1 MTPINTSTSIT
12 TQGCSSAAGKQTSI
26 LSFMSSSMSQPINS
40 TVSKSLIIPQK
51 NQKNLQH
58 QSTICTVP
66 QPPVSTPLIIS
77 TKSQKNQHQSINK
90 SNLKQPKIY
99 EYLTPAYA
107 LLQIENPSRPIKAQH
122 PPRRLVSSSLNLHAK
137 SFADMPDSALP
148 ANTIPPVFPIP
159 SLVKWRQVP
168 ITSFFAAI
176 PSTPTV
182 NIPPPLPLPNKAK
195 PKRTS
200 VRRTVLQYS
209 APPKRKNRITR
220 YTTSMPTYDLFDS
233 WGHSLETIDANSTFR
248 IFLQKPNGLSV
259 YRNNHLLVQDL
270 QTCYNYGAG
279 ALCFPETNTNWNQDG
294 QLFTL
299 SQLFRGV
306 WNSSLV
312 QPSQTPEPFLSN
324 HQPGGTLT
332 AVCENWVS
340 RVIAK
345 GEDPYGLGR
354 WSYVTLR
361 GKQSTKITIVTACYS
376 VSRRSYILP
385 VTIMHPV

>member
-1 MTPINTSTSIT
+1 
-12 TQGCSSAAGKQTSI
+12 
-26 LSFMSSSMSQPINS
+26 
-40 TVSKSLIIPQK
+40 
-51 NQKNLQH
+51 
-58 QSTICTVP
+58 
-66 QPPVSTPLIIS
+66 
-77 TKSQKNQHQSINK
+77 
-90 SNLKQPKIY
+90 
-99 EYLTPAYA
+99 
-107 LLQIENPSRPIKAQH
+107 
-122 PPRRLVSSSLNLHAK
+122 
-137 SFADMPDSALP
+137 MPDSALP
-148 ANTIPPVFPIP
+148 ANTIPPVSPIP
-159 SLVKWRQVP
+159 SLAKWRQVP
-168 ITSFFAAI
+168 LTSFFAAI

-195 PKRTS
+195 SKRTS

-209 APPKRKNRITR
+209 APPKRNNRITR

-299 SQLFRGV
+299 SQLFCGV

-312 QPSQTPEPFLSN
+312 QPLQTPEPFLSN

-361 GKQSTKITIVTACYS
+361 GKLSTKITIVTAYNATQS
-376 VSRRSYILP
+376 QGDRTYYQ
-385 VTIMHPV
+385 